1 MLRFDRNENYVKQF
15 IFQLKNKRI
24 KKKKKKL
31 ISLGLPAFPL
41 VLDVRKGK
49 TMWEQINPAGS
60 KQVSLIHFGVWLNL
74 GRF

>member
-1 MLRFDRNENYVKQF
+1 MNTVRICKAI
-15 IFQLKNKRI
+15 IFQLKNKLI
-24 KKKKKKL
+24 KKKKKKKM

-41 VLDVRKGK
+41 VLGVRKGK
-49 TMWEQINPAGS
+49 TVWEQINPAGS

>member
-1 MLRFDRNENYVKQF
+1 M
-15 IFQLKNKRI
+15 
-24 KKKKKKL
+24 

-60 KQVSLIHFGVWLNL
+60 KQVSLIHFGVWQTWGGFRKHAWHVLL
-74 GRF
+74 